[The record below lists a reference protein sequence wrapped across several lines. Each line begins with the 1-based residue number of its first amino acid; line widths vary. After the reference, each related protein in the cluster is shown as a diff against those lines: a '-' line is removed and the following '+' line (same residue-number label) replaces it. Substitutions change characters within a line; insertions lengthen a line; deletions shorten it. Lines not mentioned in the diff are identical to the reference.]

1 LAFQRLA
8 FVTRYSAGARKQVF
22 ALGQNGIGTSAIKW
36 NTVADQCLFQIADLT
51 EKLGYYQR
59 HCSCKLLLSAIF
71 LWLNCFFMTRC
82 LLLTTFKSHANCQ
95 LAKSVDWIEQEKA
108 IIIGRCESVHGDI
121 VKRIF
126 DMEE

>member
-1 LAFQRLA
+1 
-8 FVTRYSAGARKQVF
+8 
-22 ALGQNGIGTSAIKW
+22 
-36 NTVADQCLFQIADLT
+36 
-51 EKLGYYQR
+51 
-59 HCSCKLLLSAIF
+59 
-71 LWLNCFFMTRC
+71 MTRC

-126 DMEE
+126 DIEE